1 MGAIA
6 TTTDPAKLDS
16 FLNRVT
22 SAQTSLIQA
31 IRAND
36 SLRASFAD
44 AEARMLVLESIEP
57 SVAAYL
63 LRFCDPRLSM
73 VEVVNTGDKDRMV
86 QVMALAILNGFVPGR
101 DQFGIHSGKLY
112 VKEAGYR
119 KLFTTIGDCGPADV
133 SVGHPEFA
141 DLGNGKKAWRVD
153 GVASVTFRNTEHSV
167 ECVRDFAVG
176 IPGHPT
182 DNIDGIKAK
191 ARRRLLQL
199 LWKKV
204 SAIGLDDSEDDYE
217 PGQSSVQVVEP
228 PKQIA
233 ETPAT
238 TTEPEGVPTE
248 AYWKHQWNTAAKTV
262 GHTAGD
268 PHVLI
273 TLAMAIRDATTV
285 EQLNE
290 AIRDAKQNVGKEKY
304 QFSQKFLIRLQEYRD
319 WRADQMIGVA

>member
-16 FLNRVT
+16 FLSRVT

-44 AEARMLVLESIEP
+44 AEARMIVLESIEP
-57 SVAAYL
+57 NVAAYL

-141 DLGNGKKAWRVD
+141 DLGNGKKVWRVD
-153 GVASVTFRNTEHSV
+153 GVASVTFRGTEHVV
-167 ECVRDFAVG
+167 ECVQDYAVG
-176 IPGHPT
+176 LPGHAT

-204 SAIGLDDSEDDYE
+204 SAIGLDDSEDDYITSQ
-217 PGQSSVQVVEP
+217 PSVQVVEP

-233 ETPAT
+233 DATPA
-238 TTEPEGVPTE
+238 E
-248 AYWKHQWNTAAKTV
+248 
-262 GHTAGD
+262 
-268 PHVLI
+268 
-273 TLAMAIRDATTV
+273 ATTIDPPRGMEGWQESRKSLNKMLSKDPSEAATV
-285 EQLNE
+285 MELWDAIAAAETNE
-290 AIRDAKQNVGKEKY
+290 ALEETGKTIGELKAH
-304 QFSQKFLIRLQEYRD
+304 FSARVVDELRILYVYRQQCLKE
-319 WRADQMIGVA
+319 AA